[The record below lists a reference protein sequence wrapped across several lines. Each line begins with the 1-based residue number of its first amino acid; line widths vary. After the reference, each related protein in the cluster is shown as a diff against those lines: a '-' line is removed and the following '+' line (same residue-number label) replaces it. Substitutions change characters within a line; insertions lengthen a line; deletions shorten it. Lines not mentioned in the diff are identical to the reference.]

1 MNPWEDGVLQE
12 EFSRPDFVA
21 WLRNLDRKN
30 WSIEI
35 PYRVAGINKPMYPD
49 MMIVRQDAHG
59 YIFDILEPHDSSR
72 ADNYPKAKGLAEFA
86 QTHSNAYGRI
96 QLIRKLTGADGASH
110 FYRLINTIS
119 KSLWILSIVIFQHTK
134 SSLHQFIITN
144 LTILQLLKWDV
155 VLFVDM
161 SALERL

>member
-1 MNPWEDGVLQE
+1 
-12 EFSRPDFVA
+12 
-21 WLRNLDRKN
+21 
-30 WSIEI
+30 
-35 PYRVAGINKPMYPD
+35 MYPD

-110 FYRLINTIS
+110 FYRLDLTNITVQRRVMAINSNEDLDTIFNE
-119 KSLWILSIVIFQHTK
+119 LAQADH
-134 SSLHQFIITN
+134 
-144 LTILQLLKWDV
+144 
-155 VLFVDM
+155 
-161 SALERL
+161 